1 VSTAGR
7 RAGLATAGALA
18 ARLGLA
24 GARQLSGTDA
34 GAPWRRTNYA
44 GRPVTLLGG
53 PVLAAAATATAAVGA
68 PSGQRAAALVVGTVA
83 GVVGGYD
90 DLAGARPE
98 QAQDKGLAG
107 HLAALREGRV
117 SAGAVK
123 VAGIGA
129 AAAVAAVLMRDPAA
143 PSASLRSARDPAA
156 GRSHR
161 LAMVD
166 AVLTTGLV
174 AGTANLLNLL
184 DLRPGRAAKTAVLIA
199 AATVGGPSGALVAGP
214 LGAGLGV
221 LPADLG
227 ERVMLGDCGANAI
240 GALLGLRLAALPG
253 RGARAGLLGVVTA
266 LTLAS
271 EKVSFTRV
279 IESTP
284 GLRELDR
291 LGRRPA

>member
-1 VSTAGR
+1 MTAR
-7 RAGLATAGALA
+7 TRAGLVAAGALA
-18 ARLGLA
+18 ARAGLA
-24 GARQLSGTDA
+24 GAAALNGQDA
-34 GAPWRRTNYA
+34 GAPWRRTNFA

-53 PVLAAAATATAAVGA
+53 PVLAAAATATAVAGA
-68 PSGQRAAALVVGTVA
+68 PAGQRAAAAVVGGVA
-83 GVVGGYD
+83 GLVGGYD

-98 QAQDKGLAG
+98 QARDKGLAG

-129 AAAVAAVLMRDPAA
+129 AAAVAAVLTRRGGGLPAVA
-143 PSASLRSARDPAA
+143 
-156 GRSHR
+156 
-161 LAMVD
+161 D

-174 AGTANLLNLL
+174 AGTANLVNLL
-184 DLRPGRAAKTAVLIA
+184 DLRPGRAAKATALLA
-199 AATVGGPSGALVAGP
+199 GGTLGGPAGGLVAGP
-214 LGAGLGV
+214 LGAALGV

-227 ERVMLGDCGANAI
+227 ERVMLGDCGANAV

-253 RGARAGLLGVVTA
+253 RGTRAGLLTVVTA

-271 EKVSFTRV
+271 ERVSFTRV
-279 IESTP
+279 IEGTP

>member
-1 VSTAGR
+1 VAA
-7 RAGLATAGALA
+7 RAALA
-18 ARLGLA
+18 AAAALEA
-24 GARQLSGTDA
+24 APS

-44 GRPVTLLGG
+44 DRTLSLLGG
-53 PVLAAAATATAAVGA
+53 PALAASATATAVLGA
-68 PSGQRAAALVVGTVA
+68 PAGARASTALVGVVS

-98 QAQDKGLAG
+98 QARDKGLAG
-107 HLAALREGRV
+107 HLRALRQGRV

-123 VAGIGA
+123 VAGIVSA
-129 AAAVAAVLMRDPAA
+129 AGVAAL
-143 PSASLRSARDPAA
+143 LRGDERRRP
-156 GRSHR
+156 
-161 LAMVD
+161 VD
-166 AVLTTGLV
+166 VVLTTGLV
-174 AGTANLLNLL
+174 AGTANLVNLL
-184 DLRPGRAAKTAVLIA
+184 DLRPGRAGKAGVLAA
-199 AATVGGPSGALVAGP
+199 AATLGGPSGGLVAGP
-214 LGAGLGV
+214 LGATLAV
-221 LPADLG
+221 LPDDLG
-227 ERVMLGDCGANAI
+227 ERVMLGDCGANAV

-253 RGARAGLLGVVTA
+253 RGSRATLLGAVTA

>member
-1 VSTAGR
+1 MSGGPAGNR
-7 RAGLATAGALA
+7 LALAAGGALA
-18 ARLGLA
+18 ARAGLA
-24 GARQLSGTDA
+24 AAAALTARPA
-34 GAPWRRTNYA
+34 GAPWRRSNYA

-53 PVLAAAATATAAVGA
+53 PALALAATTTAALGA
-68 PSGQRAAALVVGTVA
+68 APGTAAAAALVGTVS

-98 QAQDKGLAG
+98 QARDKGLAG
-107 HLAALREGRV
+107 HLRALRAGRV

-129 AAAVAAVLMRDPAA
+129 AAVAAAVLTRRPGSSGGTA
-143 PSASLRSARDPAA
+143 
-156 GRSHR
+156 
-161 LAMVD
+161 LAD
-166 AVLTTGLV
+166 GVLTTGLV

-184 DLRPGRAAKTAVLIA
+184 DLRPGRAGKVA
-199 AATVGGPSGALVAGP
+199 AALAAGTLRGPAGALSAGP
-214 LGAGLGV
+214 LGATLAV

-227 ERVMLGDCGANAI
+227 ERVMLGDSGANAV
-240 GALLGLRLAALPG
+240 GALLGLRLAALPS
-253 RGARAGLLGVVTA
+253 RPARTALLGGVVA

-279 IESTP
+279 IEATP

-291 LGRRPA
+291 LGRRAP

>member
-1 VSTAGR
+1 MGSSSGAGR
-7 RAGLATAGALA
+7 RAGLVVAGGLA

-24 GARQLSGTDA
+24 GAAELTARDA

-44 GRPVTLLGG
+44 RRPVTLLGG

-68 PSGQRAAALVVGTVA
+68 PAGQRAAAVVVGAVA

-98 QAQDKGLAG
+98 QARDKGLAG
-107 HLAALREGRV
+107 HLAALRQGRV

-129 AAAVAAVLMRDPAA
+129 AAAVAALLTRRGSG
-143 PSASLRSARDPAA
+143 SAGGAL
-156 GRSHR
+156 
-161 LAMVD
+161 VD
-166 AVLTTGLV
+166 GVLTTGLV
-174 AGTANLLNLL
+174 AGTANLVNLL
-184 DLRPGRAAKTAVLIA
+184 DLRPGRAGKA
-199 AATVGGPSGALVAGP
+199 AALLAGATLGGPTGGLVAGP
-214 LGAGLGV
+214 LGATLGM
-221 LPADLG
+221 LPADLA

-253 RGARAGLLGVVTA
+253 RGLRAALLAVVTA

-271 EKVSFTRV
+271 EKVSFTQV

-291 LGRRPA
+291 LGRRRA

>member
-1 VSTAGR
+1 MLLAAG
-7 RAGLATAGALA
+7 GAAL

-24 GARQLSGTDA
+24 GAAALDARPA

-53 PVLAAAATATAAVGA
+53 PALALAATVSAVAGA
-68 PSGQRAAALVVGTVA
+68 PAGTGAAAALVGTVS

-98 QAQDKGLAG
+98 QARDKGLAG
-107 HLAALREGRV
+107 HLRALGAGRV

-129 AAAVAAVLMRDPAA
+129 AAAAAALLVEAPAA
-143 PSASLRSARDPAA
+143 PHASLRSARGVAA
-156 GRSHR
+156 GPLRR
-161 LAMVD
+161 PTTLAD

-174 AGTANLLNLL
+174 AGTANLVNLL
-184 DLRPGRAAKTAVLIA
+184 DLRPGRAAKA
-199 AATVGGPSGALVAGP
+199 AALAAAAGLGGPAGTLAAGP
-214 LGAGLGV
+214 LGAALAV

-227 ERVMLGDCGANAI
+227 ERVMLGDAGANAA
-240 GALLGLRLAALPG
+240 GALLGLRLAAVPG
-253 RGARAGLLGVVTA
+253 RPARAGALAVVVA

-271 EKVSFTRV
+271 ERVSFTRV
-279 IESTP
+279 IEATP
-284 GLRELDR
+284 VLRELDR
-291 LGRRPA
+291 LGRRGT